1 MTPKTK
7 IKSPKVERPVTEES
21 PLSIKN
27 SIESEKAINLD
38 SMQTIDSN
46 SSVSE
51 AIQKDMES
59 VESNIADD
67 ATVPSDSISDSNEP
81 NEVKQDII
89 DSEPKAKDYFDLMLE
104 KIGF

>member
-1 MTPKTK
+1 
-7 IKSPKVERPVTEES
+7 
-21 PLSIKN
+21 
-27 SIESEKAINLD
+27 
-38 SMQTIDSN
+38 
-46 SSVSE
+46 
-51 AIQKDMES
+51 MES